1 MPPAPLRMI
10 MDWAGL
16 AAFGADKRC
25 PRSGHYPHVHDV
37 LDRLSSTRATFRGA
51 SSPKI
56 VAYSVRSSITPR
68 FNG

>member
-25 PRSGHYPHVHDV
+25 PRSGHYPHVHD
-37 LDRLSSTRATFRGA
+37 A